1 MYFPNDITFQYF
13 FFDTYVGYFLQALPI
28 SILFGIIYWFIKLK
42 KDKETS
48 MSKKVFSCLFV
59 CYITGLICLI
69 LGLDLI
75 NEFWYRLIYHM
86 NSGNSIHWFNGD
98 FDSTLDFINNISEEN
113 IGNFIMFLPF
123 GILYPLS
130 HSELKLKNII
140 LNGIVFV
147 LIIEILQPV
156 FGRSFDINDIVLD
169 SLGILISVSGF
180 MIIKNIKKM

>member
-28 SILFGIIYWFIKLK
+28 SILFGIIYWFIKL
-42 KDKETS
+42 
-48 MSKKVFSCLFV
+48 
-59 CYITGLICLI
+59 
-69 LGLDLI
+69 
-75 NEFWYRLIYHM
+75 IYHM

-98 FDSTLDFINNISEEN
+98 FDFTLDFINNISEEN

>member
-1 MYFPNDITFQYF
+1 M
-13 FFDTYVGYFLQALPI
+13 GYFLQVLPI
-28 SILFGIIYWFIKLK
+28 SILVGIIYWFIKLK

-48 MSKKVFSCLFV
+48 MSKKVFFCLFV

-75 NEFWYRLIYHM
+75 NEFWYRLIYRM

-98 FDSTLDFINNISEEN
+98 FDFTLDFINNISEEN

-147 LIIEILQPV
+147 LIIEILQPI
-156 FGRSFDINDIVLD
+156 FGRSFNINDIVLD
-169 SLGILISVSGF
+169 SLGILISVIVF
-180 MIIKNIKKM
+180 MIIKNIKKR

>member
-1 MYFPNDITFQYF
+1 
-13 FFDTYVGYFLQALPI
+13 
-28 SILFGIIYWFIKLK
+28 
-42 KDKETS
+42 
-48 MSKKVFSCLFV
+48 
-59 CYITGLICLI
+59 
-69 LGLDLI
+69 
-75 NEFWYRLIYHM
+75 M

-123 GILYPLS
+123 GILYSLS

-147 LIIEILQPV
+147 LIIEILQPI